1 MSGGVDSSVAALL
14 LRRDGYDLV
23 GLTMCLVEEDTRPAR
38 AGRGCCGVGAVVD
51 ARKVAS
57 RLGMPHYV
65 LNFREVFEELVVA
78 DFVEEYARGRTPN
91 PCIRCNERVK
101 FRVLLRRAEELGCS
115 CLATGHHARIDRG
128 PGGEW
133 RLRRGAD
140 GRKDQ
145 SYFLY
150 TFTQEQLARVLM
162 PVGAHTKDEV
172 RGLAAAAGLPV
183 ADRPES
189 QEICFVPGDDYVAFL
204 RDRRPGLF
212 RPGPVLDTGG
222 NVLGEHRGIAGFT
235 VGQRRG
241 LGIAFGERRYVVR
254 LDPERNAVVLG
265 SEQEACGR
273 EAPVDE
279 LSWVAGRAPVP
290 RFRATARPRYRHP
303 GAPAEVSVGA
313 GGRADV
319 TFDEPQWAITPGQAL
334 VLYDGDVVLG
344 GGTITRTDRT
354 RAPES
359 NRPGNGIFLDNLND
373 REDR

>member
-14 LRRDGYDLV
+14 LRREGYDLV

-57 RLGMPHYV
+57 RLGMAHYV
-65 LNFREVFEELVVA
+65 LAFREVFEELVVA
-78 DFVEEYARGRTPN
+78 DFVDEYARGRTPN

-101 FRVLLRRAEELGCS
+101 FRVLARRAEELGCS

-172 RGLAAAAGLPV
+172 RRLAAAAGLEV

-189 QEICFVPGDDYVAFL
+189 QEICFVPGDDYAAFL

-222 NVLGEHRGIAGFT
+222 NVLGEHAGIAGFT

-265 SEQEACGR
+265 SEQEARGQ
-273 EAPVDE
+273 EALVEDVR
-279 LSWVAGRAPVP
+279 WVAGRPPAPEFAALGQL
-290 RFRATARPRYRHP
+290 RHRHEAARAV
-303 GAPAEVSVGA
+303 VSLQE
-313 GGRADV
+313 GGRCRV
-319 TFDEPQWAITPGQAL
+319 RFEQPQWAVAPGQAL